1 MIILHTFVRHN
12 VDNIAMNMDL
22 SLSNFEQ
29 QIDGTI
35 LKRGFDYFKKG
46 YVTEVEDLGDL
57 DLRMKS
63 RLEGLLL
70 VEYLLIQFLSVSQ
83 SRVQEPAF

>member
-46 YVTEVEDLGDL
+46 YVTEVEDLGGGDFEATV
-57 DLRMKS
+57 
-63 RLEGLLL
+63 EGSEIYT
-70 VEYLLIQFLSVSQ
+70 VHSNIIYVVSYKCM
-83 SRVQEPAF
+83 

>member
-1 MIILHTFVRHN
+1 
-12 VDNIAMNMDL
+12 MDL

-46 YVTEVEDLGDL
+46 YVTEVEDLGGGDYEATV
-57 DLRMKS
+57 
-63 RLEGLLL
+63 EGSEIYTVHLHIKGIRSWNMI
-70 VEYLLIQFLSVSQ
+70 VTVRTIGESYVSM
-83 SRVQEPAF
+83 

>member
-1 MIILHTFVRHN
+1 
-12 VDNIAMNMDL
+12 MDL

-46 YVTEVEDLGDL
+46 YVTEVEDLGGGDFEATV
-57 DLRMKS
+57 
-63 RLEGLLL
+63 EGSEIYTVHLH
-70 VEYLLIQFLSVSQ
+70 I
-83 SRVQEPAF
+83 